1 MNQNNWNLY
10 VFFYVKVNF
19 SFFFWEMNDQIKV
32 TDGNHGV
39 SLKK

>member
-1 MNQNNWNLY
+1 M
-10 VFFYVKVNF
+10 FYFKVNF
-19 SFFFWEMNDQIKV
+19 FFFLEMNDQIKV